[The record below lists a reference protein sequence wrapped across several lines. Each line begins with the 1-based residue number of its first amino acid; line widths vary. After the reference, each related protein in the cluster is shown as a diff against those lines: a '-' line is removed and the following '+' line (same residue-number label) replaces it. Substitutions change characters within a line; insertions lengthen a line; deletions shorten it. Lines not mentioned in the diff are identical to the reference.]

1 MSTLTLPW
9 VLKSCLWAN
18 SKRYA
23 SLIYVSHT
31 IEIFVIKPRTL
42 NGSCAWLCMHY
53 NMHGVFFVRGL
64 AIHWGL
70 QVRVLIRF
78 DLQCYC
84 HIPEGIGQA
93 LQVGEQ
99 TTSIFIWR
107 PSQRTAARRCL

>member
-1 MSTLTLPW
+1 MSEFLQLHGLAVRARANVPCHMSTLTLPW

-53 NMHGVFFVRGL
+53 KIHGVLFVRGL
-64 AIHWGL
+64 AIYWGL
-70 QVRVLIRF
+70 
-78 DLQCYC
+78 
-84 HIPEGIGQA
+84 
-93 LQVGEQ
+93 
-99 TTSIFIWR
+99 
-107 PSQRTAARRCL
+107 